1 MTSLT
6 KRLLRTPA
14 ALYRWRC
21 GWLLGHRFLLLEH
34 VGRRS
39 GQPRHTVLEVL
50 DYRPNAPE
58 AVVLSALGRQA
69 DWLRNITVNGQSR
82 VTIGAHAFDADHR
95 LLDADEAVAVLAGYE
110 RHNRIAAPVLR
121 IVLTRLL
128 GWQYRGSEQDRRR
141 LVTQLPLVGFRPRS

>member
-21 GWLLGHRFLLLEH
+21 GWLLGRRFLLLEH

-50 DYRPNAPE
+50 DYRPNVPE

-82 VTIGAHAFDADHR
+82 VTIGTHAFDADHR

-110 RHNRIAAPVLR
+110 RRNRIAAPVLR